1 MFQLV
6 VFNQD
11 LSPYLPSVIPGLKA
25 SLLDPVPE
33 VCLKTS
39 ITAMIFSCLCVKQKL
54 HCILSCPGSYGL
66 SQSLGRHGEG
76 DG

>member
-1 MFQLV
+1 MFELV
-6 VFNQD
+6 VFIQD

-33 VCLKTS
+33 VCLVKTS

-54 HCILSCPGSYGL
+54 HCILSRFVR
-66 SQSLGRHGEG
+66 SQPKLWAPW
-76 DG
+76 